1 MTTSIKIDAHAGW
14 DVEVK
19 IAQLT
24 QEGNL
29 FAELVVVIPKNTEQ
43 TLHIHSHRVITS
55 IKELPN

>member
-1 MTTSIKIDAHAGW
+1 MTTAINVNAHAGW

-24 QEGNL
+24 QEGEL
-29 FAELVVVIPKNTEQ
+29 FAELAQVVSKHTEQ
-43 TLHIHSHRVITS
+43 TFHIHSHRVITS